1 MRKVFSAANE
11 LVHANRLR
19 ARPVIRGSF
28 FMFVLSRVVVGLAR
42 RRRAAGSRE
51 LRAARLTFF
60 CTYKSMLDLYVH
72 SVNWAKKEDFGDA
85 GDVASRLAPTGDL

>member
-42 RRRAAGSRE
+42 QKKRAG
-51 LRAARLTFF
+51 TGGYVFF
-60 CTYKSMLDLYVH
+60 CTYKSILDSCVQI
-72 SVNWAKKEDFGDA
+72 VN
-85 GDVASRLAPTGDL
+85 